1 MHTRAHHTV
10 GLLFAAGLGL
20 AAAAVAQADTV
31 TYQASGQISQ
41 ADNSAQLPSAL
52 TGAAIGGALTLNF
65 TIDTNAPGTLNG
77 PGDEVY
83 TPAVLAQTATIGS
96 GSVNLAVGDA
106 LDSVEIFN
114 NAPSGGAYTSGYQL
128 LTVGSAPANFTG
140 TVPSVLLTTESLS
153 PSPQTLYSGAS
164 LSNAPLPASAS
175 ALASSGLDSIVLLF
189 DSFVNGIFQSSSD
202 IVVGQDV
209 SVSREGGTVSAPEL
223 DPASAGSV
231 LTLLFGSLIVIAG
244 RRPKA
249 AR

>member
-20 AAAAVAQADTV
+20 AAAAVTQADTV
-31 TYQASGQISQ
+31 TYQASGLISQ
-41 ADNSAQLPSAL
+41 ADNTAQLPAALSA
-52 TGAAIGGALTLNF
+52 AAIGGALTLNF
-65 TIDTNAPGTLNG
+65 SIDTNAPGTLNG

-83 TPAVLAQTATIGS
+83 TSAVLAQSATIGS
-96 GSVNLAVGDA
+96 GSVNLAVGNA
-106 LDSVEIFN
+106 LNSVEIFN
-114 NAPSGGAYTSGYQL
+114 NAPSGGAYTSGFQL
-128 LTVGSAPANFTG
+128 LTVGSAPADFTG
-140 TVPSVLLTTESLS
+140 TVPSVLFTTESLS
-153 PSPQTLYSGAS
+153 PSPQSLYSGTS
-164 LSNAPLPASAS
+164 LSNAPLSAPASNY
-175 ALASSGLDSIVLLF
+175 LDSIVLLF

-209 SVSREGGTVSAPEL
+209 SVSKVGGSLSAPEL

-249 AR
+249 SR